1 MWVPAT
7 MEAQKATAI
16 FKNTVLAKSPRD
28 AHALFEE
35 ALVHLRSSLSWV
47 PHRSK
52 KVDLWRTGREQETVN
67 ILERVGI
74 AGPPIVIYSDD

>member
-7 MEAQKATAI
+7 TEAQKANAL
-16 FKNTVLAKSPRD
+16 FKNTALAKSPRD
-28 AHALFEE
+28 AHALFEK
-35 ALVHLRSSLSWV
+35 ALGHLRSSLSWV

-52 KVDLWRTGREQETVN
+52 KIDLWRTGREQETAN

-74 AGPPIVIYSDD
+74 AGPPIVVYDD